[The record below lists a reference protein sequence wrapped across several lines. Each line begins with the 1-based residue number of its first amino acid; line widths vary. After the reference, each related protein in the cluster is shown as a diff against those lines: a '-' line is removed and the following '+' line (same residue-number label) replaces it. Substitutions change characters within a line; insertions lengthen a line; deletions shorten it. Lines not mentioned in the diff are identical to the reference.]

1 MHKLT
6 ALLAS
11 PFGAAIAALLVYFI
25 EPRAVLSVFIGWI
38 VLALLYSM
46 VGAKITGKSYYVE

>member
-11 PFGAAIAALLVYFI
+11 PFGAALLVYFI
-25 EPRAVLSVFIGWI
+25 EPRAALSVFIGWI

-46 VGAKITGKSYYVE
+46 ICRWITGKSYYVE